1 MSLYNAICGYSSA
14 CVFILPLLGRRMS
27 EYPRFRDCYVT
38 EDENIAVFT
47 RVGGDNRGEGFG
59 ETELY
64 KDENFLDTFDDDF
77 DSTYGT
83 YVFKCPDKWKAD
95 FDKLLSKK
103 FNEVSDEY
111 LELIG
116 SFYPQFVEDGTLKKL
131 FRGEKENV
139 G

>member
-1 MSLYNAICGYSSA
+1 MSLYNAIWGYNGA
-14 CVFILPLLGRRMS
+14 CVFILPLLGRRTV

-38 EDENIAVFT
+38 EDNNIAVFT
-47 RVGGDNRGEGFG
+47 RVGGNNRGVEYG
-59 ETELY
+59 EEKLY
-64 KDENFLDTFDDDF
+64 KDENYLYTFDDDF

-116 SFYPQFVEDGTLKKL
+116 SYYPQLVEDGTLKKL
-131 FRGEKENV
+131 FRDEEASEC
-139 G
+139 

>member
-1 MSLYNAICGYSSA
+1 MSLYNAIWGYSGA
-14 CVFILPLLGRRMS
+14 CVFILPLLGRRAG

-38 EDENIAVFT
+38 EDNNIAVFT
-47 RVGGDNRGEGFG
+47 RVGGDNRGQELG
-59 ETELY
+59 EEELY

-111 LELIG
+111 IELIG
-116 SFYPQFVEDGTLKKL
+116 SYYPQLVEDGTLKKL
-131 FRGEKENV
+131 FRSEEASEC
-139 G
+139 

>member
-1 MSLYNAICGYSSA
+1 MQFGDTVAR
-14 CVFILPLLGRRMS
+14 VFL
-27 EYPRFRDCYVT
+27 
-38 EDENIAVFT
+38 
-47 RVGGDNRGEGFG
+47 RVGGDNRGQELG
-59 ETELY
+59 EEELY

-111 LELIG
+111 IELIG
-116 SFYPQFVEDGTLKKL
+116 SYYPQLVEDGTLKKL
-131 FRGEKENV
+131 FRGEEASEC
-139 G
+139 

>member
-1 MSLYNAICGYSSA
+1 MCGYNSA
-14 CVFILPLLGRRMS
+14 CVFILPLLGRRMG

-38 EDENIAVFT
+38 EDNNIAVFT
-47 RVGGDNRGEGFG
+47 RVGGNNRGQGFG

-103 FNEVSDEY
+103 FNEVSFTSSGIKCFQPLY
-111 LELIG
+111 G
-116 SFYPQFVEDGTLKKL
+116 SS
-131 FRGEKENV
+131 
-139 G
+139 